1 MNADAVGMAM
11 RVLGTAVLRGVVVNR
26 PAGVVVYSRE
36 LEMQEL
42 RWLIGGMDATQT
54 TMLPLPGPGGEEI
67 EVAGTILGRVYRLHI
82 SRVRHAELTA
92 ASSPA
97 GAR

>member
-1 MNADAVGMAM
+1 MNVEAVGMAV
-11 RVLGTAVLRGVVVNR
+11 RVLGTAVLRGLVVNR
-26 PAGVVVYSRE
+26 PAGVVVYSRA

-42 RWLIGGMDATQT
+42 RWLVGGMDATQT
-54 TMLPLPGPGGEEI
+54 TTLPLPGPGGEEI

-92 ASSPA
+92 VNTPA
-97 GAR
+97 RAR